1 MIKLRITTAGG
12 TKIELDIPIDDSE
25 PASTESA
32 VPYHPAQDTPVE
44 VPTESQDEVVRMFDE
59 PTPVQ
64 SAQDLADAYQAKL
77 AHCADILGDDTM
89 NVEQATEALD
99 KAMMKYN
106 TSPTF
111 PSNKDL
117 QSTGKRYTSVEAMV
131 EDTCPEI
138 LEAFMQS
145 LQQGEGEKGE
155 DGRIGGVG
163 ERKED
168 GEKGKPEQ
176 SEAFTFEFPC
186 KGGKYSPPP
195 QLVKNHIATYGEQFV
210 IEEYREAQNWLIFTP
225 ARLKTEGGT
234 GKYLSGWLRRSRK
247 FREEEARK
255 IAAQPVRVH
264 QKADNLLSNANTQ
277 TEGW

>member
-12 TKIELDIPIDDSE
+12 TKIELDIPIDDSK
-25 PASTESA
+25 PASIEAA
-32 VPYHPAQDTPVE
+32 VPYQPEPETPAE
-44 VPTESQDEVVRMFDE
+44 VPTESRDEVVRMFDE

-64 SAQDLADAYQAKL
+64 PATDL
-77 AHCADILGDDTM
+77 
-89 NVEQATEALD
+89 EQAIR
-99 KAMMKYN
+99 KYQV
-106 TSPTF
+106 SPTF

-117 QSTGKRYTSVEAMV
+117 QPTGKRYTSVEAMI

-138 LEAFMQS
+138 LERFK
-145 LQQGEGEKGE
+145 QGEGEKGE

-186 KGGKYSPPP
+186 KGGKYSPPV

-210 IEEYREAQNWLIFTP
+210 IDEYREAQNWLIVTP
-225 ARLKTEGGT
+225 TRLKSKEGT

-255 IAAQPVRVH
+255 IAAMPVRVH
-264 QKADNLLSNANTQ
+264 QKADNLLSSTNAQTQ
-277 TEGW
+277 GW

>member
-12 TKIELDIPIDDSE
+12 TKIELDIPIDDSK

-32 VPYHPAQDTPVE
+32 VPYQPAQDTPVE
-44 VPTESQDEVVRMFDE
+44 TATESQDEVVRMFDE
-59 PTPVQ
+59 PTPIQPV
-64 SAQDLADAYQAKL
+64 SKL
-77 AHCADILGDDTM
+77 A
-89 NVEQATEALD
+89 QAMWEY
-99 KAMMKYN
+99 K

-117 QSTGKRYTSVEAMV
+117 EPTGKRYTSVEAMV

-145 LQQGEGEKGE
+145 LQHGEGEKGE

-186 KGGKYSPPP
+186 KKGKYNPPA

-210 IEEYREAQNWLIFTP
+210 IEEYREAQNWLITNP
-225 ARLKTEGGT
+225 QKIKTETGT
-234 GKYLSGWLRRSRK
+234 GRYLSGWLKRSRK

-255 IAAQPVRVH
+255 IAAQPVRVY

>member
-12 TKIELDIPIDDSE
+12 TKIELDIPIDDSK
-25 PASTESA
+25 PASIESA
-32 VPYHPAQDTPVE
+32 VPCRPVQDTPVE
-44 VPTESQDEVVRMFDE
+44 TATESQDEVVRMFDE

-64 SAQDLADAYQAKL
+64 PVQDLVEAYQGKL
-77 AHCADILGDDTM
+77 AQVADIFGDDTM
-89 NVEQATEALD
+89 SVEQATEALD
-99 KAMMKYN
+99 KAMWKYK

-117 QSTGKRYTSVEAMV
+117 KPTGKRYTSVEAMI

-138 LEAFMQS
+138 LERFK
-145 LQQGEGEKGE
+145 QGEGEKGE

-168 GEKGKPEQ
+168 GERGKPEQ
-176 SEAFTFEFPC
+176 SEAFNFEFPC
-186 KGGKYSPPP
+186 KGGKYTPPV

-234 GKYLSGWLRRSRK
+234 GKYLSGWLKRSRK

-255 IAAQPVRVH
+255 IAAQPVRVY

>member
-12 TKIELDIPIDDSE
+12 TKIELDIPIDDSK
-25 PASTESA
+25 PASIEPA
-32 VPYHPAQDTPVE
+32 VPYQSEPETPAE
-44 VPTESQDEVVRMFDE
+44 VPTELQDEVVRMFDE

-64 SAQDLADAYQAKL
+64 PATDL
-77 AHCADILGDDTM
+77 
-89 NVEQATEALD
+89 EQA
-99 KAMMKYN
+99 MRKYQV
-106 TSPTF
+106 SPTF

-117 QSTGKRYTSVEAMV
+117 QPTGKRYASVESMI
-131 EDTCPEI
+131 EDISREI
-138 LEAFMQS
+138 LEDFNQG

-186 KGGKYSPPP
+186 KGGKYVPPA

-210 IEEYREAQNWLIFTP
+210 IEEYREAQNWLITNP
-225 ARLKTEGGT
+225 QKIKTENGT

-255 IAAQPVRVH
+255 IAAMPVRVH
-264 QKADNLLSNANTQ
+264 QKADNLLSSTNAQTQ
-277 TEGW
+277 GW

>member
-12 TKIELDIPIDDSE
+12 TKIELDIPIDDSK
-25 PASTESA
+25 PASIESA
-32 VPYHPAQDTPVE
+32 VPYQPEPETPVE
-44 VPTESQDEVVRMFDE
+44 VPAESQDEVVRLFDE

-64 SAQDLADAYQAKL
+64 SAQDL
-77 AHCADILGDDTM
+77 
-89 NVEQATEALD
+89 EQAIR
-99 KAMMKYN
+99 KYQV
-106 TSPTF
+106 SPAF

-117 QSTGKRYTSVEAMV
+117 QSTGKRYTSVEKMI

-138 LEAFMQS
+138 LERFK
-145 LQQGEGEKGE
+145 QGEGEKGE

-186 KGGKYSPPP
+186 KGGKYRPLA
-195 QLVKNHIATYGEQFV
+195 QLVKNHIATYGEQIV
-210 IEEYREAQNWLIFTP
+210 IEEYREAQNWLITNP
-225 ARLKTEGGT
+225 QKIKTEAGT
-234 GKYLSGWLRRSRK
+234 GRYLSGWLKRGRK

-255 IAAQPVRVH
+255 IAAMPVRVH

>member
-12 TKIELDIPIDDSE
+12 TKIELDIPIDDST
-25 PASTESA
+25 PASIQSA
-32 VPYHPAQDTPVE
+32 VPYQPEPVTPVE
-44 VPTESQDEVVRMFDE
+44 TATETQDEVVRMFDE
-59 PTPVQ
+59 PAPVQ
-64 SAQDLADAYQAKL
+64 PATDLEDA
-77 AHCADILGDDTM
+77 M
-89 NVEQATEALD
+89 W
-99 KAMMKYN
+99 KYK

-117 QSTGKRYTSVEAMV
+117 EPTGKRYTSVEAMV

-138 LEAFMQS
+138 LDAFKQS

-176 SEAFTFEFPC
+176 SEAFNFNFPC
-186 KGGKYSPPP
+186 KGGTYNPPA
-195 QLVKNHIATYGEQFV
+195 QLVQNHIAAYGEQVV
-210 IEEYREAQNWLIFTP
+210 IDEYREAQNWLITNP
-225 ARLKTEGGT
+225 ARIKTGPGT
-234 GKYLSGWLRRSRK
+234 GKYLTGWLKRGRK
-247 FREEEARK
+247 FREDEARK
-255 IAAQPVRVH
+255 LAAQPVRVY

>member
-12 TKIELDIPIDDSE
+12 TKIELDIPIDDSK
-25 PASTESA
+25 PASIETA
-32 VPYHPAQDTPVE
+32 VPYQPEPETPAE
-44 VPTESQDEVVRMFDE
+44 VPAESRDEVVRMFDE

-64 SAQDLADAYQAKL
+64 SAQDLADSFSKQLSRYEN
-77 AHCADILGDDTM
+77 IFREDTM
-89 NVEQATEALD
+89 SVGQATEELE
-99 KAMMKYN
+99 KEMMKYN

-117 QSTGKRYTSVEAMV
+117 QPTGKRYTSVEAMI

-138 LEAFMQS
+138 LERFK
-145 LQQGEGEKGE
+145 QGEEEKGE

-176 SEAFTFEFPC
+176 GGAFHFEFPC
-186 KGGKYSPPP
+186 KGGKYNPPA
-195 QLVKNHIATYGEQFV
+195 QLVKNHIATYGEQIV
-210 IEEYREAQNWLIFTP
+210 LEEYREAQNWLITNP
-225 ARLKTEGGT
+225 HKIKTETGT
-234 GKYLSGWLRRSRK
+234 GKYLSGWLKRGRK

-255 IAAQPVRVH
+255 IAAMPVRVH
-264 QKADNLLSNANTQ
+264 QKADNLLSSTNAQTQ
-277 TEGW
+277 GW

>member
-12 TKIELDIPIDDSE
+12 TKIELDIPIDDSK
-25 PASTESA
+25 PASIESA
-32 VPYHPAQDTPVE
+32 VPYQPDPETPAE
-44 VPTESQDEVVRMFDE
+44 APTESQDELVRMFDE

-64 SAQDLADAYQAKL
+64 PATDL
-77 AHCADILGDDTM
+77 
-89 NVEQATEALD
+89 EQA
-99 KAMMKYN
+99 MRKYQV
-106 TSPTF
+106 SPTF

-117 QSTGKRYTSVEAMV
+117 EPTGKRYTSVEAMI

-138 LEAFMQS
+138 LESFIQS

-176 SEAFTFEFPC
+176 GGAFHFEFPC
-186 KGGKYSPPP
+186 KGGKYNPPA
-195 QLVKNHIATYGEQFV
+195 QLVKNHIATYGLQIV
-210 IEEYREAQNWLIFTP
+210 LEEYREAQNWLITNP
-225 ARLKTEGGT
+225 HKIKTETGT
-234 GKYLSGWLRRSRK
+234 GKYLSGWLKRGRK

-255 IAAQPVRVH
+255 IAAMPVRVH
-264 QKADNLLSNANTQ
+264 QKADNLLSSTNAQTQ
-277 TEGW
+277 GW

>member
-12 TKIELDIPIDDSE
+12 TKIELDIPIDDSK
-25 PASTESA
+25 PASIESA
-32 VPYHPAQDTPVE
+32 VPYQPAPEPVVE
-44 VPTESQDEVVRMFDE
+44 TATETQDEVVRMFDE
-59 PTPVQ
+59 PTPIQ
-64 SAQDLADAYQAKL
+64 PATDL
-77 AHCADILGDDTM
+77 
-89 NVEQATEALD
+89 EEA
-99 KAMMKYN
+99 MWKYK

-111 PSNKDL
+111 PSNQDL
-117 QSTGKRYTSVEAMV
+117 KSTGKRYTSVEAMI

-138 LEAFMQS
+138 LETFIQS

-176 SEAFTFEFPC
+176 SEAFNFQFTC
-186 KGGKYSPPP
+186 KGGTYNPPT

-210 IEEYREAQNWLIFTP
+210 IEEYREAQNWLITNP
-225 ARLKTEGGT
+225 QKIKTENGT

-255 IAAQPVRVH
+255 LAAQPVRVF

>member
-12 TKIELDIPIDDSE
+12 TKIELDIPIDDSK
-25 PASTESA
+25 PASTEPA
-32 VPYHPAQDTPVE
+32 VPYQSTQDTRVE
-44 VPTESQDEVVRMFDE
+44 TATESQDEPVRMFDE

-64 SAQDLADAYQAKL
+64 SVQDLVDAYQGKL
-77 AHCADILGDDTM
+77 AQCADILGDGTM
-89 NVEQATEALD
+89 SAEQATEALD
-99 KAMMKYN
+99 KAMWKYK

-111 PSNKDL
+111 PSNQDL
-117 QSTGKRYTSVEAMV
+117 
-131 EDTCPEI
+131 EI
-138 LEAFMQS
+138 DS
-145 LQQGEGEKGE
+145 REGEKGE

-176 SEAFTFEFPC
+176 SEAFNFEFPC
-186 KGGKYSPPP
+186 KGGKYTPPA
-195 QLVKNHIATYGEQFV
+195 QLVTNHIATYGEQFV
-210 IEEYREAQNWLIFTP
+210 IEEYREAQNWLIVTP

-234 GKYLSGWLRRSRK
+234 GKYLSGWLKRSRK

-264 QKADNLLSNANTQ
+264 QKADNLLSSTNAQTQ
-277 TEGW
+277 GW

>member
-12 TKIELDIPIDDSE
+12 TKIELDIPIDDSK
-25 PASTESA
+25 PASIEAA
-32 VPYHPAQDTPVE
+32 VPYQPEPETPAE

-64 SAQDLADAYQAKL
+64 SAQDLVEAYQGKL
-77 AHCADILGDDTM
+77 AETFGGSLVDPGVVAK
-89 NVEQATEALD
+89 ELD
-99 KAMMKYN
+99 KAIMKYK
-106 TSPTF
+106 TSATF

-117 QSTGKRYTSVEAMV
+117 EPTGKRYASVESMI
-131 EDTCPEI
+131 EDISREI
-138 LEAFMQS
+138 LEDFNQG

-186 KGGKYSPPP
+186 KGGKYRPLA
-195 QLVKNHIATYGEQFV
+195 QLVKNHIATYGEQIV
-210 IEEYREAQNWLIFTP
+210 IEEYREAQNWLITNP
-225 ARLKTEGGT
+225 QKIKTEAGT
-234 GKYLSGWLRRSRK
+234 GRYLSGWLKRGRK

-255 IAAQPVRVH
+255 IAAMPVRVH

>member
-12 TKIELDIPIDDSE
+12 TKIELDIPIDDSK

-32 VPYHPAQDTPVE
+32 VPCQPAQDTPVE
-44 VPTESQDEVVRMFDE
+44 TAKESQEQVVRMFDK

-64 SAQDLADAYQAKL
+64 PAQDLADSFSAQ
-77 AHCADILGDDTM
+77 LGRYENIFREDVMT
-89 NVEQATEALD
+89 VKQATDELEAELR
-99 KAMMKYN
+99 KYN

-117 QSTGKRYTSVEAMV
+117 ENESR
-131 EDTCPEI
+131 
-138 LEAFMQS
+138 
-145 LQQGEGEKGE
+145 EGEKGE

-176 SEAFTFEFPC
+176 SEAFNFEFPC
-186 KGGKYSPPP
+186 KGGKYSPPA
-195 QLVKNHIATYGEQFV
+195 QLVKNHIATYGEQMV
-210 IEEYREAQNWLIFTP
+210 LEEYREAQNWLITNP
-225 ARLKTEGGT
+225 QKIKTETGT

-247 FREEEARK
+247 FREEQASKMAAMAPRK
-255 IAAQPVRVH
+255 QN
-264 QKADNLLSNANTQ
+264 DNLLANANQT

>member
-12 TKIELDIPIDDSE
+12 TKIELDIPIDDSK
-25 PASTESA
+25 PASIEPA
-32 VPYHPAQDTPVE
+32 VPYQPEPGTPVE

-64 SAQDLADAYQAKL
+64 PAQDF
-77 AHCADILGDDTM
+77 
-89 NVEQATEALD
+89 EQAIR
-99 KAMMKYN
+99 KYQV
-106 TSPTF
+106 SPTF

-117 QSTGKRYTSVEAMV
+117 EPTGKRYTSVEAMV

-186 KGGKYSPPP
+186 KGGKYTPLP
-195 QLVKNHIATYGEQFV
+195 QLVKNHIATYGEQIV
-210 IEEYREAQNWLIFTP
+210 IEEYREAQNWLITNP
-225 ARLKTEGGT
+225 QKIKTEAGT
-234 GKYLSGWLRRSRK
+234 GKYLSGWLKRGRK

-255 IAAQPVRVH
+255 IAAMPVRVH
-264 QKADNLLSNANTQ
+264 QKADNLLSSTNAQTQ
-277 TEGW
+277 GW

>member
-12 TKIELDIPIDDSE
+12 TKIELDIPIDDSK

-32 VPYHPAQDTPVE
+32 VPCQPAQDTLVE
-44 VPTESQDEVVRMFDE
+44 TATESQDEVVRMFDE
-59 PTPVQ
+59 PKPVQ
-64 SAQDLADAYQAKL
+64 SVQDLVEAYQGKL
-77 AHCADILGDDTM
+77 AQCADILGGGPM
-89 NVEQATEALD
+89 SEEKATEALD
-99 KAMMKYN
+99 KAMRKYN

-117 QSTGKRYTSVEAMV
+117 EPTGKRYTSVEKMV

-176 SEAFTFEFPC
+176 SEAFNFEFPC
-186 KGGKYSPPP
+186 KGGKYTPPP

-264 QKADNLLSNANTQ
+264 QKADNLLSNANAQ

>member
-12 TKIELDIPIDDSE
+12 TKIELDIPIDDSK

-32 VPYHPAQDTPVE
+32 VPCQPAQDTPVE
-44 VPTESQDEVVRMFDE
+44 TATESQDEVVRMFDE

-64 SAQDLADAYQAKL
+64 SAQDLADSFSKQLSRYEN
-77 AHCADILGDDTM
+77 IFREDTM
-89 NVEQATEALD
+89 SVQQATDELE
-99 KAMMKYN
+99 KAMMKYK

-111 PSNKDL
+111 PSNQDL
-117 QSTGKRYTSVEAMV
+117 
-131 EDTCPEI
+131 EI
-138 LEAFMQS
+138 ES
-145 LQQGEGEKGE
+145 REGEKGE

-176 SEAFTFEFPC
+176 SEAFNFEFPC
-186 KGGKYSPPP
+186 KGGKYTPPP

-277 TEGW
+277 EGW

>member
-12 TKIELDIPIDDSE
+12 TKIELDIPIDDSK
-25 PASTESA
+25 PAFIEAA
-32 VPYHPAQDTPVE
+32 VPYQLEPETSVE

-64 SAQDLADAYQAKL
+64 SAADL
-77 AHCADILGDDTM
+77 
-89 NVEQATEALD
+89 EQA
-99 KAMMKYN
+99 MRKYQV
-106 TSPTF
+106 SPTF

-117 QSTGKRYTSVEAMV
+117 QPTGKRYTSVEKMI

-138 LEAFMQS
+138 LERFK
-145 LQQGEGEKGE
+145 QGEGEKGE

-186 KGGKYSPPP
+186 KGGKYNPPP
-195 QLVKNHIATYGEQFV
+195 QLVKNHIATYGEQIV
-210 IEEYREAQNWLIFTP
+210 IEEYREAQNWLITNP
-225 ARLKTEGGT
+225 QKIKTETGT
-234 GKYLSGWLRRSRK
+234 GRYLSGWLKRGRK

-255 IAAQPVRVH
+255 IATMPVRVH
-264 QKADNLLSNANTQ
+264 QKADNLLSSTNAQTQ
-277 TEGW
+277 GW

>member
-12 TKIELDIPIDDSE
+12 TKIELDIPIDDSK
-25 PASTESA
+25 PASIEAA
-32 VPYHPAQDTPVE
+32 VPYQPEPETPAE

-64 SAQDLADAYQAKL
+64 SAQDL
-77 AHCADILGDDTM
+77 
-89 NVEQATEALD
+89 EQAIR
-99 KAMMKYN
+99 KYQV
-106 TSPTF
+106 SPTF

-117 QSTGKRYTSVEAMV
+117 QPTGKRYTSVEKMI

-138 LEAFMQS
+138 LERFR
-145 LQQGEGEKGE
+145 QGEGEKGE

-186 KGGKYSPPP
+186 KGGKYNPPA
-195 QLVKNHIATYGEQFV
+195 QLVKNHIATYGEQIV
-210 IEEYREAQNWLIFTP
+210 IEEYREAQNWLITNP
-225 ARLKTEGGT
+225 QKIKTETGT
-234 GKYLSGWLRRSRK
+234 GRYLSGWLKRGRK

-255 IAAQPVRVH
+255 IAAMPVRVH
-264 QKADNLLSNANTQ
+264 QKADNLLSSTNAQTQ
-277 TEGW
+277 GW

>member
-12 TKIELDIPIDDSE
+12 TKIELDIPIDDSK
-25 PASTESA
+25 PAFIEAA
-32 VPYHPAQDTPVE
+32 VPYQLEPETSVE

-64 SAQDLADAYQAKL
+64 SAADL
-77 AHCADILGDDTM
+77 
-89 NVEQATEALD
+89 EQA
-99 KAMMKYN
+99 MRKYQV
-106 TSPTF
+106 SPTF

-117 QSTGKRYTSVEAMV
+117 QPTGKRYTSVEKMI

-138 LEAFMQS
+138 LERFR
-145 LQQGEGEKGE
+145 QGEGEKGE

-186 KGGKYSPPP
+186 KGGKYNPPP
-195 QLVKNHIATYGEQFV
+195 QLVKNHIATYGEQIV
-210 IEEYREAQNWLIFTP
+210 IEEYREAQNWLITNP
-225 ARLKTEGGT
+225 QKIKTETGT
-234 GKYLSGWLRRSRK
+234 GRYLSGWLKRGRK

-255 IAAQPVRVH
+255 IATMPVRVH
-264 QKADNLLSNANTQ
+264 QKADNLLSSTNAQTQ
-277 TEGW
+277 GW